1 MTWWYEIRDS
11 DNQVLEIRRGFPS
24 EKDAKEMGELA
35 RLTIQDISPGRTLT
49 LLTGEDIWRA
59 E

>member
-11 DNQVLEIRRGFPS
+11 DHQVLEIQRGFPT
-24 EKDAKEMGELA
+24 EKDAKEVGERG
-35 RLTIQDISPGRTLT
+35 RLTIQDISPGRSLI
-49 LLTGEDIWRA
+49 LLTGEDVWRA